1 MFDRPG
7 EKIQNIAVVL
17 FYCLLIVSV
26 VLAFVF
32 GLEDSWGRTIFHAG
46 VFFGILIGGAA
57 YAYLMSLSLCAFGR
71 LVDNTEVIRSELKTD
86 NERKGL
92 ESARSFFNRDPA
104 RDVASSKNVKKY
116 KTCPNCGEENPS
128 SEMFCHQCGAKL

>member
-1 MFDRPG
+1 MFDKPG
-7 EKIQNIAVVL
+7 EKIQGIAVML
-17 FYCLLIVSV
+17 FYGLLIASV

-32 GLEDSWGRTIFHAG
+32 GLEDSWGRTVFHAG

-57 YAYLMSLSLCAFGR
+57 YAYLMSLALYAFGS

-104 RDVASSKNVKKY
+104 QDVISSKKVKKY

-128 SEMFCHQCGAKL
+128 SELFCHQCGAKL